1 MDSSTE
7 EIATTSVDIVH
18 GDKHIL
24 IEAVAGDHIAA
35 TIAAT
40 KKFYEWQFLGTL
52 AEYLAPGDLVV
63 DVGANIGNHSL
74 YFAAVC
80 GTNVISFEPLPLA
93 AEILQRNIAVNSLQE
108 QVEVRRKALGEHATK
123 ARLEKLDLTNVG
135 ATAFAVS
142 PDGDFVVSTLDLE
155 DIQKRVSLIKVD
167 AEGMDIA
174 VLKGAV
180 GLIERDRP
188 MIACEAATAAQQADL
203 EHFASE
209 LGYSFIFRFNATA
222 TYVLAPARTA
232 LERAKIERRAAGVI
246 TSTHWA
252 TRDLYYRVGL
262 VASELKSV
270 RAVQESLTT
279 PTSSGHRVDSVIAD
293 LSKRV
298 EELESLVSELTA
310 RMDRDSSSVD

>member
-7 EIATTSVDIVH
+7 SIATTSVDIAH
-18 GDKHIL
+18 GDQHIL
-24 IEAVAGDHIAA
+24 IEAVSGDHIAA

-80 GTNVISFEPLPLA
+80 GANVISFEPLPLA
-93 AEILQRNIAVNSLQE
+93 ADILQRNIVGNSLQD
-108 QVEVRRKALGEHATK
+108 QVEVRRKALGENPTK

-135 ATAFAVS
+135 ATAFALS

-167 AEGMDIA
+167 AEGMDIS
-174 VLKGAV
+174 VLKGSV

-188 MIACEAATAAQQADL
+188 IIACEAATAAQQADL
-203 EHFASE
+203 EYFASE
-209 LGYSFIFRFNATA
+209 TGYSFIYRFNATA
-222 TYVLAPARTA
+222 TYVLAPSRTA
-232 LERAKIERRAAGVI
+232 LERARIERRAAGVI

-252 TRDLYYRVGL
+252 TRDLYYRIGL
-262 VASELKSV
+262 VASDLKSV
-270 RAVQESLTT
+270 SAVQESFAV
-279 PTSSGHRVDSVIAD
+279 PTAVVQGFDHAIPD
-293 LSKRV
+293 LLRRI
-298 EELESLVSELTA
+298 EELESLVGKLTA
-310 RMDRDSSSVD
+310 RLERNSS